1 MQMTGHLIVKKIWG
15 TKMYFTIKF
24 ERTIYVTCV
33 LHFSHLSS
41 NSALTPQ
48 KKKYNWALI
57 WAQLCKR
64 KVWEPNYKFSKI
76 SLM

>member
-1 MQMTGHLIVKKIWG
+1 MQMTGHFIVKKIWG

-41 NSALTPQ
+41 NSTLTPQ
-48 KKKYNWALI
+48 KKI
-57 WAQLCKR
+57 QLGTNLSSIMQK
-64 KVWEPNYKFSKI
+64 K
-76 SLM
+76 SLKTKL

>member
-1 MQMTGHLIVKKIWG
+1 MQMTGHFIVKKIWG

-41 NSALTPQ
+41 NSTLTPQ
-48 KKKYNWALI
+48 KQNTI
-57 WAQLCKR
+57 GH
-64 KVWEPNYKFSKI
+64 
-76 SLM
+76 